1 MTFAEMNITLV
12 NDVITTSGGP
22 VEEEEAA
29 CIPGT
34 FGM

>member
-12 NDVITTSGGP
+12 NDVITTS
-22 VEEEEAA
+22 VEEEEELP

-34 FGM
+34 PGM